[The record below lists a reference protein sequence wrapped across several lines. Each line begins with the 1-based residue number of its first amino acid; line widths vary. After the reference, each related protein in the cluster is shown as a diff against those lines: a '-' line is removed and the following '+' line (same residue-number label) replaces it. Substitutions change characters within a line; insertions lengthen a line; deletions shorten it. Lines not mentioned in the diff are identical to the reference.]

1 MSTEPYDPEV
11 DPDVDPDS
19 LNPRT
24 DEGTSDLED
33 FEDQDA
39 DPDGLNP
46 RSQGAEDEPQVGQD
60 PAGGVDD

>member
-11 DPDVDPDS
+11 DPDADPDS

-24 DEGTSDLED
+24 NEGTSGLDG

-39 DPDGLNP
+39 DPDGLTP
-46 RSQGAEDEPQVGQD
+46 RTQDEDEPQVGDD
-60 PAGGVDD
+60 PTGFDD

>member
-24 DEGTSDLED
+24 DEGTSDVGD
-33 FEDQDA
+33 PDA
-39 DPDGLNP
+39 DPDSLNP
-46 RSQGAEDEPQVGQD
+46 RAQGAEDEPQTGDD
-60 PAGGVDD
+60 PTGLDD